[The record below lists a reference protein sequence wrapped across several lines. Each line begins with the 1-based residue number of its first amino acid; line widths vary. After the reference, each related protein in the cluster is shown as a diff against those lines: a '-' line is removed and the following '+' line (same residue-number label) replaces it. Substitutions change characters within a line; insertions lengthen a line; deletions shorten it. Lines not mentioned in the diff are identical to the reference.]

1 MIVTAAAKGAPPRAV
16 IMDFGLARALDR
28 AVASEEEGHS
38 VRAGTVDYMAPELRT
53 GGKATIRSDIFAL
66 GTVAR
71 QLLPN
76 DRLWDQLTSPL
87 AEERPESLDWV
98 RGRLDPRS
106 SRRYWIGGLAVAAA
120 GLAIDRL
127 RPSNRNTAGLP
138 AGARI
143 LVNGFR
149 VVGGQVLGARLAR
162 SVLLTS
168 LQQSPRLQPIADQDL
183 FPVLKRMDP
192 GGSLPLAGQ
201 ALTTLLT
208 QLRAAFWID
217 GNLQQAGGR

>member
-1 MIVTAAAKGAPPRAV
+1 
-16 IMDFGLARALDR
+16 
-28 AVASEEEGHS
+28 
-38 VRAGTVDYMAPELRT
+38 
-53 GGKATIRSDIFAL
+53 
-66 GTVAR
+66 
-71 QLLPN
+71 
-76 DRLWDQLTSPL
+76 
-87 AEERPESLDWV
+87 
-98 RGRLDPRS
+98 
-106 SRRYWIGGLAVAAA
+106 
-120 GLAIDRL
+120 
-127 RPSNRNTAGLP
+127 
-138 AGARI
+138 
-143 LVNGFR
+143 VNGFR

-217 GNLQQAGGR
+217 GNLQQAGGRYSLDVQLLNASGPPAGGRVVVS